1 MGTWGTWNNVQGHGT
16 MDMVMGNTSI
26 FPSGDIVEHCWTTMS
41 PHVPSCPL
49 MSPHV
54 SPHVPSCPPMSNNF
68 HKQGHHKQAQWVVAQ
83 EGEVMGTPAPIL
95 TRARTEETSA
105 MWSSPAACRAARGV
119 VEWYKKDKTRMQDYN
134 MFDEEK
140 VMSLATTKWTPPR
153 VSR

>member
-1 MGTWGTWNNVQGHGT
+1 MGDMEQCTGTRDYGHGH
-16 MDMVMGNTSI
+16 GEYLYISLR
-26 FPSGDIVEHCWTTMS
+26 GHCWTTMS

-140 VMSLATTKWTPPR
+140 VMSLATAKWTPPR